1 MKEEFLQYFQNITF
15 IQILDVTLVVLIIL
29 QLFRAL
35 RGSVAFNIFIGSLAI
50 YILWRIVDRYQMLLM
65 GEILDRLVSIGWVG
79 IIFVFQPEIRKF
91 LITLG
96 RRSPFGRNGFV
107 SRLFQSNSLN
117 KYIVEEEVIEEISQA
132 LKHLQERKLGAIL
145 VIARSDKFEFDT
157 NTGNMINGVISAKLI
172 ESIFSKTSPLHDGAV
187 LIDRDNLIAAGIVL
201 PISDSN
207 ELPSTIGLRHRSA
220 VGATEHSDVLVI
232 IVSEENSKL
241 SIASEGKLQIGVP
254 MELVK
259 KEIYNAMV
267 S

>member
-232 IVSEENSKL
+232 IVSEESSKL

>member
-157 NTGNMINGVISAKLI
+157 NAVI
-172 ESIFSKTSPLHDGAV
+172 
-187 LIDRDNLIAAGIVL
+187 
-201 PISDSN
+201 
-207 ELPSTIGLRHRSA
+207 
-220 VGATEHSDVLVI
+220 
-232 IVSEENSKL
+232 
-241 SIASEGKLQIGVP
+241 
-254 MELVK
+254 
-259 KEIYNAMV
+259 
-267 S
+267 